1 MRSALRRRGVCGRRA
16 RLEGGSLPARART
29 RRGSFLSRIAVISD
43 THVPRGARA
52 LPDEC
57 LRLLAGADLVLHAGD
72 FVSAQFLEEL
82 RRIGPPVEGVHGNM
96 DEAALKAVLPK
107 QRVVEDG
114 NIRIG
119 MVHDAGPRVG
129 REARLA
135 VRFEDCEAVIYGHTH
150 VPQVEPQSRLA
161 NGTPELAGALD
172 ARPPGQGFSD
182 HAGAGHAPGLTG
194 KYRFKGES
202 VLGESA
208 PLRSRSTAPGLQG
221 ACP

>member
-1 MRSALRRRGVCGRRA
+1 M
-16 RLEGGSLPARART
+16 
-29 RRGSFLSRIAVISD
+29 
-43 THVPRGARA
+43 
-52 LPDEC
+52 PDEC

-107 QRVVEDG
+107 QRVVEAG
-114 NIRIG
+114 NVRIG

-150 VPQVEPQSRLA
+150 VPQVERFQHLWILNPGSPTERRSSPVHSMLLLRVRRSRI
-161 NGTPELAGALD
+161 TPELV
-172 ARPPGQGFSD
+172 
-182 HAGAGHAPGLTG
+182 T
-194 KYRFKGES
+194 
-202 VLGESA
+202 
-208 PLRSRSTAPGLQG
+208 LQ
-221 ACP
+221 A